1 MFRLATQIRD
11 AVWNWLVHWLTYE
24 KANQQVPLSDFDRL
38 RYELRPGDVVLV
50 EGRSKVADIIKMVTQ
65 SAWTHSILYVGR
77 LHDIDDPE
85 LREHIQTYYGGDPH
99 DDHMIIESMLGQGTL
114 ADNLN
119 KYRGEHLRICRP
131 NGLTRGDAQ
140 KVIEYAI
147 RQLGTD
153 YNVRQVLDLARFMF
167 PYGILPRRWRSTL
180 FEHNAGRP
188 TRTVCSTMMAEAFA
202 QVQFPI
208 RPVLHQDD
216 DGNIRMFRRN
226 EKLVTPPD
234 FDYSPYFNVIKY
246 PLLDLDEL
254 GVYRKLPWDRDGV
267 HCDSIGDCMID
278 DTRSIVLTRK
288 EHIVETHTEDA
299 LQLTPDMIQSEAK

>member
-1 MFRLATQIRD
+1 MDEGTVI
-11 AVWNWLVHWLTYE
+11 T
-24 KANQQVPLSDFDRL
+24 PLS
-38 RYELRPGDVVLV
+38 
-50 EGRSKVADIIKMVTQ
+50 
-65 SAWTHSILYVGR
+65 
-77 LHDIDDPE
+77 
-85 LREHIQTYYGGDPH
+85 
-99 DDHMIIESMLGQGTL
+99 
-114 ADNLN
+114 
-119 KYRGEHLRICRP
+119 KYRRDHVRICRP
-131 NGLTRGDAQ
+131 RGLSPPDAQ
-140 KVIEYAI
+140 KVISYAI
-147 RQLGTD
+147 SQLGKDYDVRQL
-153 YNVRQVLDLARFMF
+153 LDLARFMF

-234 FDYSPYFNVIKY
+234 FDFSPYFNVIKY

-254 GVYRKLPWDRDGV
+254 GVYRKLPWDRTGV

-288 EHIVETHTEDA
+288 ERDNAIHAGDV
-299 LQLTPDMIQSEAK
+299 LPLTADMIRSEFFQGIIGDKQLGDNQSTITVPVLDRL